1 MITLII
7 NITHPRLQSYQQIL
21 CNLSVITYH
30 YKVIIVNL
38 STDRVS
44 DRNDKCL
51 TKYDFRNFLLNRYSF
66 KLKRQVFIRNLKF
79 GIFTKQLAFPT

>member
-21 CNLSVITYH
+21 CNLSVITY
-30 YKVIIVNL
+30 YYNKILMNL

-51 TKYDFRNFLLNRYSF
+51 TNNDIWNFLLNRYSF
-66 KLKRQVFIRNLKF
+66 KLKRQVFNKKSIDC
-79 GIFTKQLAFPT
+79 IFTKQLAFPT

>member
-21 CNLSVITYH
+21 CNLSAITYH
-30 YKVIIVNL
+30 YKIIIVNL

-51 TKYDFRNFLLNRYSF
+51 TNNRNLNFLLNRYRF
-66 KLKRQVFIRNLKF
+66 QLKRQVFNKKSIDC
-79 GIFTKQLAFPT
+79 IFTKQLAFPT